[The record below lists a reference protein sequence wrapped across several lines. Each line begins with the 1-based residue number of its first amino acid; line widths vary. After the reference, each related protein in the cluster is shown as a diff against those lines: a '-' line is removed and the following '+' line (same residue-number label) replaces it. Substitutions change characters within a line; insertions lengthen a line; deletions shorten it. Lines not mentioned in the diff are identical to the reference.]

1 MPSRLSFQDK
11 TFSIRERAELPMNVL
26 LVDDHPQ
33 SLSLL
38 ARMLKSLGHA
48 VEIAAGYTD
57 ASRALGRV
65 DFDAVVSDFELGIG
79 VQNGLRV
86 LELAAEIQPRARRI
100 LTSGA
105 EQDIADSSAVHAFLA
120 KPFSLYDLERILQIS

>member
-1 MPSRLSFQDK
+1 
-11 TFSIRERAELPMNVL
+11 MNVL

-38 ARMLKSLGHA
+38 ARRLKSLGHA